1 MMILRT
7 TVVRCDRQGR
17 LVRQTIWMFGADWD
31 PVVLARDHRSNSLAT
46 FGYDAIQRKDRWLL
60 GVAPITLL
68 SFASVV
74 QTEVG

>member
-1 MMILRT
+1 
-7 TVVRCDRQGR
+7 
-17 LVRQTIWMFGADWD
+17 
-31 PVVLARDHRSNSLAT
+31 LAT